1 MAMTIHCDIVSAE
14 EEIFSGR
21 VTMVSATGT
30 IGELGIMPGHAP
42 LLTGIRPGP
51 VKLTMDGGEEEV
63 FFASGGYLEV
73 QPGVVS
79 ILADTAIRAD
89 DVDEAAAE
97 EARQA
102 AEHALANQS
111 GDFDYGRASA
121 QLAEAA
127 AQLATLRKQVF
138 EAIGRKA
145 GERTI

>member
-73 QPGVVS
+73 QPGVVTV
-79 ILADTAIRAD
+79 LADTALRAED
-89 DVDEAAAE
+89 IDEAAAV
-97 EARQA
+97 EAQQNAERMLSEQTAEMEFSA
-102 AEHALANQS
+102 AAA
-111 GDFDYGRASA
+111 A
-121 QLAEAA
+121 LAEAMA
-127 AQLATLRKQVF
+127 RQRTLAELKKR
-138 EAIGRKA
+138 R
-145 GERTI
+145 R